1 MHGCMDIGM
10 YGCMYGWMDLCM
22 YVCVACMYVCM
33 NVCRHMHVGMHMYTY
48 IYIYIYVY
56 IYICIYIYIYIYIY
70 MHAHTRGFKVLGS
83 WDVWGALFEFRVAY
97 CRVLVLRIPLAF
109 RGLDWG
115 AWLFETTSPHY

>member
-1 MHGCMDIGM
+1 MH
-10 YGCMYGWMDLCM
+10 
-22 YVCVACMYVCM
+22 VCVFACMYVCM

-48 IYIYIYVY
+48 IYIYVY
-56 IYICIYIYIYIYIY
+56 IYICIYIYIYIY